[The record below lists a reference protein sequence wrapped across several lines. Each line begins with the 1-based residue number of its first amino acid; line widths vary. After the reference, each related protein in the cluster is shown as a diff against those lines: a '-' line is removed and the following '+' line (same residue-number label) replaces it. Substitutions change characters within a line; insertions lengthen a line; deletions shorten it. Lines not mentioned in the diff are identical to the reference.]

1 MTGLT
6 PDDIAL
12 LILGMILTRT
22 AKGEPAALPPGG
34 QEERIVAVLR
44 DESDTRMLLDVAR
57 ADIEILRREM
67 EKLLTI
73 SRAWPGVAAEI
84 SDQFGPHHPL

>member
-34 QEERIVAVLR
+34 QEERIIAALR
-44 DESDTRMLLDVAR
+44 DESDTQMLLDVAR
-57 ADIEILRREM
+57 ADIERLKIEKDEM
-67 EKLLTI
+67 R
-73 SRAWPGVAAEI
+73 SDVARWRWEE
-84 SDQFGPHHPL
+84 

>member
-22 AKGEPAALPPGG
+22 AKGEPAAFPAFGR
-34 QEERIVAVLR
+34 ENRIIAALR
-44 DESDTRMLLDVAR
+44 DEADARMLLDVAR
-57 ADIEILRREM
+57 GDLAKLERQIGDVNRILLDALNRR
-67 EKLLTI
+67 
-73 SRAWPGVAAEI
+73 
-84 SDQFGPHHPL
+84 